1 MSTTYTE
8 QELPEDV
15 RNVHRA
21 IASLIE
27 ELEAINWYHQ
37 RVAVTQDAE
46 LKAILAHNRDE
57 EVEHASM
64 ALEWLRR
71 QLPQFDANLKT
82 YLFTNGPVT
91 QVEQTAG
98 AAGNKGAAPY
108 ESLGIGN
115 LLNLRSAVAL
125 AKAEGGK

>member
-98 AAGNKGAAPY
+98 AAGGKGAAPDA
-108 ESLGIGN
+108 SLDIGN
-115 LLNLRSAVAL
+115 LS
-125 AKAEGGK
+125 KGGK

>member
-8 QELPEDV
+8 HELPEDV
-15 RNVHRA
+15 RNIHRA

-71 QLPQFDANLKT
+71 QMPQFDAQLKT
-82 YLFTNGPVT
+82 YLFTEGPII
-91 QVEQTAG
+91 QPG
-98 AAGNKGAAPY
+98 HGAAPDA
-108 ESLGIGN
+108 SLGIGN
-115 LLNLRSAVAL
+115 LSNLKSAVSA
-125 AKAEGGK
+125 

>member
-15 RNVHRA
+15 RNIHRA

-91 QVEQTAG
+91 HVVHTAG
-98 AAGNKGAAPY
+98 AAGGEGAAPD

-115 LLNLRSAVAL
+115 LSNLRSAVAL

>member
-37 RVAVTQDAE
+37 RVAVTQDIE
-46 LKAILAHNRDE
+46 LKAILTHNRDE

-71 QLPQFDANLKT
+71 QLPQFDTNLKT
-82 YLFTNGPVT
+82 YLFTSGSVT
-91 QVEQTAG
+91 QVEQTSG
-98 AAGNKGAAPY
+98 ASGGQGAAPDA
-108 ESLGIGN
+108 SLGIGN
-115 LLNLRSAVAL
+115 LS
-125 AKAEGGK
+125 KGGK